1 MKTYGSP
8 GASAAFL
15 ARRRRRLRAGTGV
28 VVLAGTIAAVATG
41 RPTAA
46 IGLLV
51 AGFLVRYRLAGT
63 AHAADVGAA
72 AEAEV
77 AARLRSFRP
86 DVLLFDVDLR
96 NRRTDIDAV
105 VLGPVVATVEVK
117 RARGRVKVMS
127 DGSVRAGRRW
137 LPGRPVAQAASHA
150 AAVGRYT
157 DHHVEAVLCITG
169 MRRRPTIVEY
179 GKGEVWVTS
188 ARRLE
193 RTLRKLPNEI
203 NSGEACQIAT
213 RLRTGNNASNRGI
226 RSVR

>member
-63 AHAADVGAA
+63 DHAADVGAA

-96 NRRTDIDAV
+96 DRRSPPSSRTS
-105 VLGPVVATVEVK
+105 E
-117 RARGRVKVMS
+117 
-127 DGSVRAGRRW
+127 
-137 LPGRPVAQAASHA
+137 
-150 AAVGRYT
+150 
-157 DHHVEAVLCITG
+157 
-169 MRRRPTIVEY
+169 
-179 GKGEVWVTS
+179 TS
-188 ARRLE
+188 APRS
-193 RTLRKLPNEI
+193 TPNI
-203 NSGEACQIAT
+203 HAT
-213 RLRTGNNASNRGI
+213 QDVSC
-226 RSVR
+226 